1 MRGISLRKHKNYSDE
16 KKVYILNFNKSTK
29 TLLNRANIFTKN
41 LIVPVLTNFLK
52 QEIENLAE
60 IKINWLN
67 NLYWSE
73 HSNEK
78 CAEYKFALKFHG
90 RHQLLKE
97 FELAEEYWKNLKN
110 NQNNDL
116 NPELEDSHSGIY
128 AMSFVMYD
136 DVKEIIFDMDKMFE
150 NLNSYNDYI

>member
-1 MRGISLRKHKNYSDE
+1 MHGISLRKHKNYSDE

-29 TLLNRANIFTKN
+29 ILLNRANIFTKN
-41 LIVPVLTNFLK
+41 LIVPVLINFLK

-73 HSNEK
+73 RSDEK
-78 CAEYKFALKFHG
+78 CAEYKFALKFKG
-90 RHQLLKE
+90 RHYLLKE

-110 NQNNDL
+110 NQNNKL
-116 NPELEDSHSGIY
+116 NPELEDSYSGIY
-128 AMSFVMYD
+128 VKSFVMYD
-136 DVKEIIFDMDKMFE
+136 DVKDIIYDMNRMFE
-150 NLNSYNDYI
+150 NLNTYDDYI